1 MALSFVGSDG
11 DFRLG
16 HAERVSGLYFPLCAE
31 GGLKSCVTPRLGG
44 DCKLGQESFVL
55 RPVSAQDLED
65 CMESRNFWCRL
76 ADGRCRSMTGFDAWR
91 LAEPAELTVEA
102 GMLWHRLRVSDAAFP
117 LESRVTSWIAP
128 SMPLTEIT
136 HVVIRNCGTEP
147 VCFTPTAAA
156 PLYGRSA
163 DNLRDHRHVTSLL
176 HRARCVDNGVI
187 LRPTWSFDERGHRP
201 NSNSYFVLGM
211 DGSGAAPRE
220 FCMDRLGYTGEG
232 GSLLRPEWVVY
243 ERPGGSRAVRLSGR

>member
-1 MALSFVGSDG
+1 MAFSFVGSDG

-31 GGLKSCVTPRLGG
+31 GGLRSCVTPRLGG

-55 RPVSAQDLED
+55 RPVSVQDLED

-76 ADGRCRSMTGFDAWR
+76 SDGRCRSVTGFDAWR

-102 GMLWHRLRVSDAAFP
+102 GLLWHRLCVLDAAFP

-136 HVVIRNCGTEP
+136 HIVIRNRGAEP
-147 VCFTPTAAA
+147 VGFTPTAAV

-176 HRARCVDNGVI
+176 HRARCADNGVI
-187 LRPTWSFDERGHRP
+187 LRPTWSYDERGHLP
-201 NSNSYFVLGM
+201 NRNS
-211 DGSGAAPRE
+211 
-220 FCMDRLGYTGEG
+220 
-232 GSLLRPEWVVY
+232 
-243 ERPGGSRAVRLSGR
+243 